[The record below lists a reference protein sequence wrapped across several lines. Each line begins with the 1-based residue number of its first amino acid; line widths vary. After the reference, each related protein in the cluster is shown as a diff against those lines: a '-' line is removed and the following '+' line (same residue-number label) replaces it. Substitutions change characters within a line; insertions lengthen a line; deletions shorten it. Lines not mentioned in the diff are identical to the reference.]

1 MIPTV
6 AERAPD
12 TADREAAVRERQRNV
27 LIDAGAGTGKTTILV
42 ARLVE
47 LVAPCDDDAPAI
59 SIDRIA
65 AVTFTRKAAGEL
77 RLRAREKLLGMLAAP
92 EHSPIRRQRLRE
104 ALGGLDAAALGTIH
118 GFADRLLRLHPMEAG
133 ISPRYEICEDEDI
146 ESLVA
151 ETTDALQHGAER
163 GLLAELLEHAPVVA
177 RERAA
182 EAVET
187 VSSYLRADLRSRE
200 RVRMYV
206 VLTGLDS
213 AVRGF
218 VLNRDHPPDD
228 PPPRQLDFRVFR
240 KVVGQL
246 VAEIGE
252 LASIPAS
259 RGINWLRER
268 AEALAGLL
276 TDDDPARVFA
286 GLRANLGRLE
296 PLTKRADFDGGKAG
310 WAVWKRLTDAT
321 DGGGPSLREQ
331 LFAPFHAWLGTRLV
345 RLFPVV
351 VALYERAKERHKLL
365 DQLDLLL
372 KLRDLLREQAAV
384 RRACQDLYDHI
395 LIDEFQDTDPLQAEI
410 LVYLC
415 EDPTAPGGKSW
426 EDARLRSGVLT
437 LVGDP
442 KQSIYRFRRA
452 DITTYAR
459 AQATVSRHPHLRAR
473 LAANFRSRG
482 SLIAFVNDRFAKLL
496 GTAADPASIF
506 DAETGV
512 VFHQA
517 LADGRRDPGDGKP
530 AVQVVPISASSAEA
544 RVDELRAV
552 EGRALAHYLRWL
564 IEVKRM
570 EITDP
575 NSGIVRPLRW
585 GDIAVLA
592 FSTMT
597 LDFLFEGFD
606 ELSVPY
612 TSRGGVLFLADPLHR
627 VFLLGLRALAD
638 RKDGPAQAALWRP
651 PFFSIDLTELLSARG
666 EDRDGSSDN
675 APGVARVHA
684 ARELV
689 AELRFHRFERSPGET
704 ARALLETTAFGRH
717 VALGPNGPQRLA
729 RLRELC
735 LQIDHLARKEGL
747 DFDGVTARVRDW
759 VSRPIQ
765 LDPPNPVGDD
775 AVQVLTVHQ
784 AKGLEWPVVILWDG
798 CALLQDLRDRPIV
811 WRNSRDNQGWLLRLD
826 GLEHEHPPGGGLVD
840 REIRFRN
847 AERNRLAYVAATR
860 ARDLLVITK
869 PIGKR
874 GGFVSAALL
883 EGAPPNLIHEL
894 EPFDMTG
901 GAVWSRGISA
911 PKEPRLDGP
920 GSDLD
925 AALSRRWSAAL
936 VQSAQPR
943 FQPRG
948 ITAIAHGAVAD
959 EDESAA
965 PGVPRPSRFGAT
977 FGDAVHRAIGSF
989 LGGHAGTI
997 DQAVEKAARS
1007 SGLKQWHAEAR
1018 DDVSRTIQTL
1028 AQLGLTSPVAGTTV
1042 KLEYPVAA
1050 PADDGTLLRGYIDLV
1065 FCTPDGLTVI
1075 DFKTDAPPAGPGRIE
1090 ATHPEYVAQVQ
1101 AYARQLK
1108 PLAARIRAG
1117 LLFTGDGEV
1126 RWVTT

>member
-1 MIPTV
+1 
-6 AERAPD
+6 
-12 TADREAAVRERQRNV
+12 
-27 LIDAGAGTGKTTILV
+27 
-42 ARLVE
+42 
-47 LVAPCDDDAPAI
+47 
-59 SIDRIA
+59 
-65 AVTFTRKAAGEL
+65 
-77 RLRAREKLLGMLAAP
+77 
-92 EHSPIRRQRLRE
+92 
-104 ALGGLDAAALGTIH
+104 
-118 GFADRLLRLHPMEAG
+118 
-133 ISPRYEICEDEDI
+133 
-146 ESLVA
+146 
-151 ETTDALQHGAER
+151 
-163 GLLAELLEHAPVVA
+163 
-177 RERAA
+177 
-182 EAVET
+182 VET

-206 VLTGLDS
+206 VLAGLDS

-228 PPPRQLDFRVFR
+228 PPPCQLDFRIFR

-252 LASIPAS
+252 LASSPAS
-259 RGINWLRER
+259 RGITWLRER

-286 GLRANLGRLE
+286 GLRANLGRLD
-296 PLTKRADFDGGKAG
+296 PLTKRADFDGDKAG
-310 WAVWKRLTDAT
+310 WAVWKRLKDAT

-331 LFAPFHAWLGTRLV
+331 LFAPFHAWLGTQLV

-372 KLRDLLREQAAV
+372 KLRDLLREQAPV

-395 LIDEFQDTDPLQAEI
+395 LVDEFQDTDPLQAEI

-426 EDARLRSGVLT
+426 EDARLRPGVLT

-496 GTAADPASIF
+496 GTAAADPARIF
-506 DAETGV
+506 DAETGA
-512 VFHQA
+512 VFHQP
-517 LADGRRDPGDGKP
+517 LAHGRLDPADGKP
-530 AVQVVPISASSAEA
+530 AVQVVPISSASSAEA
-544 RVDELRAV
+544 RVDEVRAI

-627 VFLLGLRALAD
+627 LFLLGLRALAD

-666 EDRDGSSDN
+666 DDRDAKDDSKHDS

-689 AELRFHRFERSPGET
+689 AELRFHRFDRSPGET
-704 ARALLETTAFGRH
+704 ARALLETTAFGRQ

-735 LQIDHLARKEGL
+735 LQIDLLARKEGL

-759 VSRPIQ
+759 VSRPIP

-798 CALLQDLRDRPIV
+798 CAQLHDFKDRPIV
-811 WRNSRDNQGWLLRLD
+811 WRNSRDNQGWLLRVD
-826 GLEHEHPPGGGLVD
+826 GLEHEHPPGGGLAG
-840 REIRFRN
+840 RETRFRN

-874 GGFVSAALL
+874 GDFVSSALL
-883 EGAPPNLIHEL
+883 EGAPQNLLHEL
-894 EPFDMTG
+894 EPFDMTA
-901 GAVWSRGISA
+901 GAAWSRGIST
-911 PKEPRLDGP
+911 PKGPKLDGP
-920 GSDLD
+920 GSDLE

-936 VQSAQPR
+936 AQSGRPQ

-948 ITAIAHGAVAD
+948 ITATAHGAVAD
-959 EDESAA
+959 EDESADPGA
-965 PGVPRPSRFGAT
+965 PRVPRPSRFGAT

-997 DQAVEKAARS
+997 DEAVEKAARS
-1007 SGLKQWHAEAR
+1007 AGLNQWHAEAR
-1018 DDVSRTIQTL
+1018 DDVSRTLQAL
-1028 AQLGLTSPVAGTTV
+1028 AQLGLTPPVAATTV

-1050 PADDGTLLRGYIDLV
+1050 PADHGTLLLGYVDLV
-1065 FCTPDGLTVI
+1065 FRTPDGLTVI
-1075 DFKTDAPPAGPGRIE
+1075 DFKTDAPPARPGRIE
-1090 ATHPEYVAQVQ
+1090 ATHPEYVTQVQ
-1101 AYARQLK
+1101 AYARLLR